1 MDERAFPTTS
11 TNAWFRRT
19 RAVTAITIAV
29 LSASLLSSCAFLSR
43 ASETS
48 GGLQANAESFFPAL
62 SADGRWV
69 AFISSADNLVA
80 GDTNEQSDVFVRD
93 NWTKA
98 VSRVSVS
105 SVGAQ
110 TVALTDGLVSISD
123 DGRIVVFSNLSD
135 GLTANDSNNTFDVYW
150 HDRDTDQD
158 GIYDEPGAFA
168 TVLASA
174 RPDGRSGNAQ
184 GGSLQPVLNADG
196 SVLAFASDA
205 SDLVAAPDQDT
216 NGTSDVF
223 ASTFDLATGQ
233 RTITR
238 IVSRQPTNPMV
249 EANEASQLPSIDAS
263 GDIIAFETLATNLL
277 PGDTNNVADVA
288 INDGAQLRRGT
299 GPVQAERSDVAR
311 RTQSRRHAC
320 CIPVEGDEPR
330 DRRHRRE
337 QRGVRDGLRR
347 HRPDCARPPGL
358 HGYAH
363 GRRRFVL
370 AVDQRRR
377 FPRRIHLRRS

>member
-48 GGLQANAESFFPAL
+48 GGVQANVESFFPAL

-69 AFISSADNLVA
+69 AFISSSDNLVA
-80 GDTNEQSDVFVRD
+80 GDTNQQSDVFVRD

-123 DGRIVVFSNLSD
+123 DGRIVAFSNLSD

-158 GIYDEPGAFA
+158 GIYDEPG
-168 TVLASA
+168 
-174 RPDGRSGNAQ
+174 
-184 GGSLQPVLNADG
+184 
-196 SVLAFASDA
+196 SVRDRL
-205 SDLVAAPDQDT
+205 
-216 NGTSDVF
+216 
-223 ASTFDLATGQ
+223 GQ
-233 RTITR
+233 R
-238 IVSRQPTNPMV
+238 PT
-249 EANEASQLPSIDAS
+249 
-263 GDIIAFETLATNLL
+263 
-277 PGDTNNVADVA
+277 
-288 INDGAQLRRGT
+288 
-299 GPVQAERSDVAR
+299 
-311 RTQSRRHAC
+311 
-320 CIPVEGDEPR
+320 
-330 DRRHRRE
+330 
-337 QRGVRDGLRR
+337 
-347 HRPDCARPPGL
+347 
-358 HGYAH
+358 
-363 GRRRFVL
+363 
-370 AVDQRRR
+370 
-377 FPRRIHLRRS
+377 